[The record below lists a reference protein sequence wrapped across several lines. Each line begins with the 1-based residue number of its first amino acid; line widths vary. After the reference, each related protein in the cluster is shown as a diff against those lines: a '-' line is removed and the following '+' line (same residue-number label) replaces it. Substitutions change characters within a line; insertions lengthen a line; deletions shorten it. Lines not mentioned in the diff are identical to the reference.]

1 MAAGTD
7 FPVMTMLNPF
17 VGIQIG
23 VTRKNPVT
31 APDYQNYK
39 DIVCGPADDL
49 KKDCMRLP
57 DMIQSYTAS
66 GAYEM
71 FIDDMTGSIEV
82 GKSADLLILDRDL
95 EETDE
100 MELEFTG
107 IDHMILKGEIL

>member
-1 MAAGTD
+1 
-7 FPVMTMLNPF
+7 
-17 VGIQIG
+17 
-23 VTRKNPVT
+23 
-31 APDYQNYK
+31 
-39 DIVCGPADDL
+39 
-49 KKDCMRLP
+49 
-57 DMIQSYTAS
+57 MIQSYTAS